1 MVQLYLVAQ
10 GRREDKMWSW
20 LKSIDFP
27 TGLEAWK
34 VFIPAIFSA
43 AAILVSVAIA
53 SAGWRKVEKAQRRES
68 ERRLVIEAAT
78 ACGEAFDRLYDA
90 SQSFGRQ
97 AAALAAPKKV
107 SMADAAPL
115 LADAK
120 NRMEEAYFQYRRSLV
135 RVSAFTNLGD
145 LTPLNPPS
153 PNDAL
158 FEQFQQIS
166 WAANSIFSDDESE
179 RNAAVRSLRTDLRDD
194 HDEQGFLGR
203 YRSKLEQSLHKA
215 ILSK

>member
-1 MVQLYLVAQ
+1 
-10 GRREDKMWSW
+10 MWSW

-27 TGLEAWK
+27 IGLDAWK

-53 SAGWRKVEKAQRRES
+53 SAGWRNIEKAQRRES

-78 ACGEAFDRLYDA
+78 ACGEAFDLLYDA

-97 AAALAAPKKV
+97 AAALAVLKKM

-115 LADAK
+115 LAEAK
-120 NRMEEAYFQYRRSLV
+120 SRMEEAYFKYRRSLV
-135 RVSAFTNLGD
+135 RVSILTSMGD

-153 PNDAL
+153 PNDVL
-158 FEQFQQIS
+158 LEQFQQIS

-179 RNAAVRSLRTDLRDD
+179 RIAASRSLRTDLRDD
-194 HDEQGFLGR
+194 HDEQGFLGQ

-215 ILSK
+215 MLSK